1 MKLRSSDPLY
11 LAHVDRY
18 FNELLPR
25 MVPLLYSNGGPI
37 VMIQVR
43 TRTSSMQFQFE
54 NLSLFLA
61 CALFGLEL
69 STHAQPWLP
78 LT

>member
-37 VMIQVR
+37 IMIQVR
-43 TRTSSMQFQFE
+43 TKSSSKQF
-54 NLSLFLA
+54 
-61 CALFGLEL
+61 
-69 STHAQPWLP
+69 
-78 LT
+78 